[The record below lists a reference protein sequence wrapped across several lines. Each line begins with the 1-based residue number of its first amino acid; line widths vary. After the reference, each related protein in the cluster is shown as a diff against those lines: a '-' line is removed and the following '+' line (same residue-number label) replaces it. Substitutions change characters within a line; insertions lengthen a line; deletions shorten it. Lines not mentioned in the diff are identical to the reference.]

1 MPGSVRKNAIF
12 TGAGDAPP
20 GLAKRR
26 LNPHTVPRLADRAR
40 LGWGE
45 QMLRFGRT
53 FSVTSLVAPLAVA
66 ALMVS
71 SGAEAQS
78 PSGMSAAPPA
88 ATAAPAPAPASN
100 TAPPAAAAANT
111 AAPAASAAPR
121 FLIYF
126 NEFSAYLSPRAKVI
140 IADAAKKAKATGA
153 TSITVQARASATGTP
168 QTNKYLAMTRASIV
182 ADELEADGIE
192 PAMVQQQ
199 PIGQTGSSDPSVFN
213 RRVDIV
219 LHR

>member
-1 MPGSVRKNAIF
+1 MP
-12 TGAGDAPP
+12 
-20 GLAKRR
+20 
-26 LNPHTVPRLADRAR
+26 
-40 LGWGE
+40 
-45 QMLRFGRT
+45 
-53 FSVTSLVAPLAVA
+53 
-66 ALMVS
+66 
-71 SGAEAQS
+71 
-78 PSGMSAAPPA
+78 AAPPA
-88 ATAAPAPAPASN
+88 ATAAPAPAPAAN
-100 TAPPAAAAANT
+100 TAPAAAAANPAT
-111 AAPAASAAPR
+111 PAASAQASPR

-153 TSITVQARASATGTP
+153 TSITVQARASATGTV